1 MSLSQG
7 IFPDKLKI
15 SKVTLIY
22 ETDEKTGLR
31 IIDLFLFFLASQK
44 ILQRLI
50 SNRLFNYLTEPNILY
65 EKQLGFSNCHST
77 KHAIIALVD
86 KLLSQFE
93 KNGYKLGIFED
104 LSKVIDTVNHEIL
117 LKKTQ
122 VYGVT
127 VDGFS

>member
-1 MSLSQG
+1 M
-7 IFPDKLKI
+7 
-15 SKVTLIY
+15 
-22 ETDEKTGLR
+22 
-31 IIDLFLFFLASQK
+31 
-44 ILQRLI
+44 
-50 SNRLFNYLTEPNILY
+50 
-65 EKQLGFSNCHST
+65 QLGFSNCHST